1 MRRKAGRNLNG
12 VCFSPIAQ
20 FIVNS
25 IPKKVG
31 HFFSFLGLSNILKNS
46 SSFGTVFF
54 VDRAKDDP
62 GSTQL
67 LVNDSKSV
75 CDNR

>member
-1 MRRKAGRNLNG
+1 MVFALVQLHNSLSILFQKR
-12 VCFSPIAQ
+12 S
-20 FIVNS
+20 VNFFY
-25 IPKKVG
+25 
-31 HFFSFLGLSNILKNS
+31 FFSFLGLSNILKNP
-46 SSFGTVFF
+46 SSFGIVFF

-75 CDNR
+75 CDNSDAR